1 MVAFQLVCLEHHS
14 EVAETLTTV
23 QLAEH
28 QSQQL
33 MPAAE
38 MLHVNVAI
46 VLVNQSSELVIVEK
60 STKLCEHVFVFV
72 HL

>member
-1 MVAFQLVCLEHHS
+1 MVAFRLVCLEHRS
-14 EVAETLTTV
+14 EVAETLATA